1 MEPIQ
6 NEAGNGLQNDR
17 GTIAMARTANPHS
30 ATSQFFINHVDNG
43 FLNYRGN
50 QTDQDW
56 GYAVFGK
63 VVEGIEVVDTIAGVE
78 TTAFAPHSDVPV
90 EPIVIIK
97 AEKVD

>member
-1 MEPIQ
+1 MFHSPPL
-6 NEAGNGLQNDR
+6 GPHGTMGGVWR
-17 GTIAMARTANPHS
+17 GGDCAIGGYSSRQSRA
-30 ATSQFFINHVDNG
+30 QFPALAG

-63 VVEGIEVVDTIAGVE
+63 VVEGIEVVDSIAGVE

-90 EPIVIIK
+90 EPVVIIK